1 MSEFLHQ
8 GGYAGFVWS
17 AFGMTFGLLLIE
29 ILQLRSSARSTLT
42 RIARL
47 VRLRT
52 PKRQSSAVSA
62 RVDGRPGAAPGA
74 ADAKP

>member
-1 MSEFLHQ
+1 MIDFLQQ
-8 GGYAGFVWS
+8 GGYAGYVWS

-29 ILQLRSSARSTLT
+29 ILQLRSSHRTTLT

-52 PKRQSSAVSA
+52 PRRKPAAGAGQDS
-62 RVDGRPGAAPGA
+62 GAAS
-74 ADAKP
+74 AKP